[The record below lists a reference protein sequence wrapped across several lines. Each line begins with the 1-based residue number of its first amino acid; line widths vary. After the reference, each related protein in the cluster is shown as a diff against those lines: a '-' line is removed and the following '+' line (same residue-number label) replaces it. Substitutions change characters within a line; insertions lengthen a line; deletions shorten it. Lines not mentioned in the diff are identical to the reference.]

1 MDLIDQAMTA
11 DDVVAVLGR
20 EVTVRLLNISGSGC
34 LVESSSHVSEG
45 TTGSLTVAFGGRE
58 YSDDIRINR
67 CQEIPGSSR
76 YRLGAEFLWTT
87 RPGPR
92 SLRWLIASFKTVAAK
107 ACSSIEDRT

>member
-1 MDLIDQAMTA
+1 MDFIDQVMTA

-20 EVTVRLLNISGSGC
+20 EVAVRLLNISGSGC
-34 LVESSSHVSEG
+34 LVESSSHVPEG
-45 TTGSLTVAFGGRE
+45 TAASLTVAFGGRD
-58 YSDDIRINR
+58 YSDDVRITR

-92 SLRWLIASFKTVAAK
+92 SLRWLIASFKTAAAR
-107 ACSSIEDRT
+107 ACSPEERT